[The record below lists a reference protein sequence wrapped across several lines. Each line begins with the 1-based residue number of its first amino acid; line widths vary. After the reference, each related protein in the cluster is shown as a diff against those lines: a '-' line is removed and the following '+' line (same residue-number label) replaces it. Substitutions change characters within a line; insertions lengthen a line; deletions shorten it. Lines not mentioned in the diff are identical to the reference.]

1 MKNLYIQTA
10 FLGDL
15 LLALP
20 VLRQIRYWDSKSSLT
35 VLCRKGYG
43 SLLEKL
49 EVCDEVVELDKGD
62 KLKARKILQKDNYKT
77 IFCAHQSWSTH
88 QLVKALKADIKIG
101 YRRFWNK
108 GYFDRRVKRCLV
120 WPEVI
125 RQMQLL
131 EPMDQS
137 LTLKLEAFSQDPL
150 GLPAWSQMKNNSSV
164 FRDSDI
170 QSLLQKKVGT
180 QKLTHPLVC
189 LAPGSV
195 WPTKRWTKSGFMQ
208 VGLALNRKGYQVA
221 LLGASNE
228 RSLCEELHNEIPNSL
243 MLAGHLNIFESL
255 MILSRA
261 KGLICNDSGAM
272 HLASLLNLPTLALF
286 GPTVQE
292 LGYKPWNPNAQVI
305 ERKGLLCRPCGQHGA
320 INCPI
325 GTHICMSGI
334 DPMDVFDRAL
344 ILFS

>member
-49 EVCDEVVELDKGD
+49 EVCDEVVELDKTD
-62 KLKARKILQKDNYKT
+62 KVKARKLLQKDRYKT
-77 IFCAHQSWSTH
+77 IFCAHQSFSSH
-88 QLVKALKADIKIG
+88 QLVSSLKADVKIG
-101 YRRFWNK
+101 YKQFWNRSF
-108 GYFDRRVKRCLV
+108 FDYRVKRRLN

-131 EPMDQS
+131 EPVDKS
-137 LTLKLEAFSQDPL
+137 LTVKLEAFAQDPIV
-150 GLPAWSQMKNNSSV
+150 LPPWSQMKNNITSLMS
-164 FRDSDI
+164 SDI
-170 QSLLQKKVGT
+170 QGLLQKKIGY
-180 QKLTHPLVC
+180 QKSAHPLVC
-189 LAPGSV
+189 MAPGSV
-195 WPTKRWTKSGFMQ
+195 WPTKRWTQSGFIQ
-208 VGLALNRKGYQVA
+208 VGLALNKKGYQVA

-228 RSLCEELHNEIPNSL
+228 RPLCEDIHNEIPNSL
-243 MLAGHLNIFESL
+243 MLAGHLNIYESL
-255 MILSRA
+255 MILSGS

-272 HLASLLNLPTLALF
+272 HLASLLSLPTLALF

-292 LGYKPWNPNAQVI
+292 LGYKPWNPKAQVI
-305 ERKGLLCRPCGQHGA
+305 ERKDLLCRPCGQHGA
-320 INCPI
+320 VHCPI

-334 DPMDVFDRAL
+334 DPLKVVERAL
-344 ILFS
+344 VLFA